1 MSVRLLLG
9 LMVVWATVVVGRAD
23 AEVDDG
29 ITKSRAFNMRYRA
42 ILPIEKGTGVV
53 DLWLPIPYNS
63 GDQRITNL
71 KVLSPF
77 PYQLNTE
84 PEYGNQMVHVRVVDP
99 QGTVLS
105 VELRFD
111 VWRRAIN
118 LESIVNDDGFG
129 NPSERYVKPDVL
141 VPVGGRFDR
150 IARLAAKGR
159 TEPISRGRGL
169 YEFVL
174 RDMSY
179 DKSVDGYGRGDANR
193 ACDIKKGN
201 CTDFHSYFI
210 SLARSLAIPARFE
223 MGFPLPFSRGEGK
236 LKGYHCWAWFFV
248 SGRGWVPVDISEAD
262 KNPELAKF
270 YFGGLDESRVGLVI
284 GRDIKLE
291 PPQQGSR
298 LNYFIYPYGEVDG
311 KVVPVEWEAR
321 YTDLAKK

>member
-1 MSVRLLLG
+1 MITRGLLG
-9 LMVVWATVVVGRAD
+9 LIVVLTAVVVGHAD
-23 AEVDDG
+23 AEVDKNVA
-29 ITKSRAFNMRYRA
+29 TSRAFNIRYRA
-42 ILPIEKGTGVV
+42 MLPIEKGAGVV

-63 GDQRITNL
+63 PDQRISNL

-84 PEYGNQMVHVRVVDP
+84 PEYGNEMVHVRVVNP
-99 QGTVLS
+99 QGTVLP

-118 LESIVNDDGFG
+118 LESILDVDGVG
-129 NPSERYVKPDVL
+129 GPSQRYVKPDVL
-141 VPVGGRFDR
+141 VPVGGRFER
-150 IARLAAKGR
+150 IARLAAEGKNQ
-159 TEPISRGRGL
+159 PISRVRGL
-169 YEFVL
+169 YDFVL
-174 RDMSY
+174 GEMSY
-179 DKSVDGYGRGDANR
+179 DKSIDGYGRGDANR

-223 MGFPLPFSRGEGK
+223 MGFPLPFSIGEGR

-262 KNPELAKF
+262 KHPELAKF
-270 YFGGLDESRVGLVI
+270 YFGGLDESRVGFVI

-311 KVVPVEWEAR
+311 KVVAVEWEASFM
-321 YTDLAKK
+321 DLEEK